1 MSSIEI
7 NPQFSLVLNFI
18 NQTNQSVFL
27 TGKAG
32 TGKTTLLRYI
42 KQNTYKQ
49 SAIIAPTGVAAI
61 NAGGSTI
68 HSFFQFAFNP
78 FVPYFKDN
86 GQYDYSKMSVHTHK
100 YNAQRLSIIRN
111 LELLIIDEI
120 SMVRA
125 DLLDRIDYTLR
136 VVRKKYD
143 QSFGG
148 VQLLFI
154 GDMHQLPPVAQQEE
168 WKIMEQHYL
177 SPFFFDSYAIQ
188 RHTPVYIELE
198 KIYRQSEETF
208 VALLNKVR
216 NNQLDAESLNLL
228 NKRFKDK
235 ISDLDYQNNITLTT
249 HNRKADEINT
259 RNLNAIK
266 SKAFNYKAEING
278 IFSDKNYP
286 VDETLVLKVGTR
298 VMFLK
303 NNSEKNYYNGKIGLV
318 TFLDKDKV
326 KVKCEE
332 DNYEIEVTP
341 EKWQNVT
348 YQVESKTKQI
358 QEDVLGTYSQLPLRY
373 AWAIT
378 IHKSQG
384 LTFDKLIIDAAESF
398 SAGQVYVALS
408 RCRSLEG
415 LTLSSKIQNN
425 ALFNDKNILNFSKQ
439 KQNDNELQQSF
450 FDSKK
455 SYSKVIISDLF
466 DFESLLEMS
475 LTLQKA
481 LHTFQ
486 NKLSGDSIQ
495 WANTFILEIRKNKE
509 IADKFKPQLSQL
521 LESPIAIEQNDN
533 LQNRIKQAA
542 IYFNDKTTLL
552 LDALKNCSMLTE
564 SKEAAG
570 ELNELLQQFFEQI
583 FFKQYFFSAFTNG
596 FSFADFVSHKLK
608 IQYPDVKMNVYATA
622 KNIKL
627 NSDTPHPKLYRELAL
642 LRDEICNDEMK
653 PIYLVAAN
661 KTLIELCQYL
671 PINDTELEKIT
682 GFGPAK
688 VEAFGERFLKR
699 IKTYLLEN
707 NLESNMLSMPDKKKK
722 KTSTKK
728 ANRVED
734 VEIDVE
740 RFNSSKKINTKE
752 ATFNMF
758 KQDFSIQEIA
768 ESRKLTVNTIQN
780 HLLPYVANNEINLA
794 KLVDEKKQ
802 KVILKALEN
811 FKKEDGL
818 TFIKSQLPDDITYAD
833 IKFTMAGKSAQQMP

>member
-18 NQTNQSVFL
+18 NQTNQSIFL

-78 FVPYFKDN
+78 FIPYFKDN
-86 GQYDYSKMSVHTHK
+86 GQYDYSKMSVNTHK
-100 YNAQRLSIIRN
+100 YNAQRLAIIRQ

-143 QSFGG
+143 LPFGG
-148 VQLLFI
+148 VQLLLI

-188 RHTPVYIELE
+188 KHTPVYIELE
-198 KIYRQSEETF
+198 KIYRQSEEKF
-208 VALLNKVR
+208 VELLNKVR
-216 NNQLDAESLNLL
+216 NNRLDAPALELL
-228 NKRFKDK
+228 NSRFREK
-235 ISDLDYQNNITLTT
+235 ISDQDYQNNITLTT
-249 HNRKADEINT
+249 HNRKADEINNK
-259 RNLNAIK
+259 NLAALK
-266 SKAFNYKAEING
+266 TKAYSYKAELNG
-278 IFSDKNYP
+278 LFSDKNYP
-286 VDETLVLKVGTR
+286 VDETLILKVGTR

-303 NNSEKNYYNGKIGLV
+303 NNTEKNYYNGKIGII
-318 TFLDKDKV
+318 TFLDNEKV

-332 DNYEIEVTP
+332 DNYEIEVSA
-341 EKWQNVT
+341 EKWQNVS
-348 YQVESKTKQI
+348 YQVEAKSKQI
-358 QEDVLGTYSQLPLRY
+358 QEEVLGTFSQLPLRY

-384 LTFDKLIIDAAESF
+384 LTFDKLIIDAADSF

-408 RCRSLEG
+408 RCRSIEG
-415 LTLSSKIQNN
+415 LSLSSKIKNN
-425 ALFNDKNILNFSKQ
+425 ALFNDKNILNFSQQ
-439 KQNDNELQQSF
+439 KQNETELQQSF
-450 FDSKK
+450 YDSKK
-455 SYSKVIISDLF
+455 NYSKVIICELF
-466 DFESLLEMS
+466 DFENVTDLNLNF
-475 LTLQKA
+475 QKA
-481 LHTFQ
+481 VHTFQ
-486 NKLSGDSIQ
+486 NKLSGDSLQ
-495 WANTFILEIRKNKE
+495 WANVLMHEIKLNTDV
-509 IADKFKPQLSQL
+509 ADKFKPQLQQL
-521 LESPIAIEQNDN
+521 LDSPISIEQNDN

-542 IYFNDKTTLL
+542 IYFTDKTNNILQQL
-552 LDALKNCSMLTE
+552 NACSMLTE

-570 ELNELLQQFFEQI
+570 ELNDLLQQFLEQI
-583 FFKQYFFSAFTNG
+583 FFKNYFFTLLTNG
-596 FSFADFVSHKLK
+596 FAFADFVNYKLK
-608 IQYPDVKMNVYATA
+608 IQYPQLKINVYATA
-622 KNIKL
+622 KNIKI
-627 NSDTPHPKLYRELAL
+627 NSDTPHPKLYRELVL

-661 KTLIELCQYL
+661 KTLIELCQFL
-671 PINDTELEKIT
+671 PVNETELVKIS

-688 VEAFGERFLKR
+688 VESFGDRFLKR
-699 IKTYLLEN
+699 IKIYLFEN
-707 NLESNMLSMPDKKKK
+707 NLESNMAAMPDKKKK
-722 KTSTKK
+722 KSSAKK
-728 ANRVED
+728 VKSDEGM
-734 VEIDVE
+734 DVE
-740 RFNSSKKINTKE
+740 RFTSLKKVNTKE

-758 KQDFSIQEIA
+758 KENFSIQEIA
-768 ESRKLTVNTIQN
+768 ESRKLTVSTIQN
-780 HLLPYVANNEINLA
+780 HLLPYVASNEINLS

-802 KVILKALEN
+802 KAILKALEN
-811 FKKEDGL
+811 YNKEDGL
-818 TFIKSQLPDDITYAD
+818 AAVKNQLPENVSYAD
-833 IKFTMAGKSAQQMP
+833 IKFTMAGKAAEELP